1 MISTETIK
9 LTKNATKK
17 NREYLEKAGYGDT
30 LIYTAP
36 MFAQAFIG
44 LTNDRRV
51 AYSFQKIV
59 TYIVFQSSGT
69 DVELIKKAVMDSEIM
84 QTDIDKN
91 MPVIIID

>member
-1 MISTETIK
+1 MISTDTTK
-9 LTKNATKK
+9 LTSNATKK
-17 NREYLEKAGYGDT
+17 NREYLENAGYGDT

-51 AYSFQKIV
+51 AYSFQKIIS
-59 TYIVFQSSGT
+59 YIALNSFGT

-84 QTDIDKN
+84 RTDLDKN